1 MSLLEAAATLFGF
14 ICVVLTIRQ
23 NIWCW
28 PAGLVQVTLYIPVFY
43 AARLYSDMLLHAIYV
58 LMQFYGWYN
67 WLYGGPERG
76 LLPVAWLRPAGRLF
90 WALAAVGGTVGLGT
104 SMDRWFGADLPYWDA
119 ATTVLSLMAQW
130 LMAKKIMES
139 WLMWITVDILAV
151 GIYYYKALYLTCG
164 LYAVFLVLATLG
176 FLEWRRSYCRQAISE
191 PLIPAGQRV

>member
-1 MSLLEAAATLFGF
+1 MTLLEAVATFFGF
-14 ICVVLTIRQ
+14 VCVVLTIRQ

-28 PAGLVQVTLYIPVFY
+28 PAGLIQVTLYIPVFY

-67 WLYGGPERG
+67 WLHGGRDHG
-76 LLPVAWLRPAGRLF
+76 RLQVSWLRPFGRVFWTLVAVIGTILLGAG
-90 WALAAVGGTVGLGT
+90 
-104 SMDRWFGADLPYWDA
+104 MNRWFQADLPYWDA

-139 WLMWITVDILAV
+139 WLMWITVDILAI

-176 FLEWRRSYCRQAISE
+176 FLEWRRSHRRETEAG
-191 PLIPAGQRV
+191 PPTLAGQEA